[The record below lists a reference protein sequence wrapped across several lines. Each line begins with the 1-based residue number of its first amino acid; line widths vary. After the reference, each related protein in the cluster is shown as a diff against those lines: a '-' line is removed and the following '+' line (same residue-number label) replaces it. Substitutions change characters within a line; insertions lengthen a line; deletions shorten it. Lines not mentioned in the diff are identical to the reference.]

1 MSATINNNRIILTNP
16 ITNEE
21 IPLEKGIGT
30 IVAERAVDLICISI
44 LIVLGLFINYELI
57 IQKLYEASSSISL
70 EFLMFSLAILGGIIF
85 LLLRKNNKDIL
96 RTINDEYHSSFDIE
110 FCFL

>member
-1 MSATINNNRIILTNP
+1 MAIFSGYLINYTLPRAGDIARGTIAYKY
-16 ITNEE
+16 ED

-57 IQKLYEASSSISL
+57 IQKLYEASSFFNL
-70 EFLMFSLAILGGIIF
+70 DFVML
-85 LLLRKNNKDIL
+85 
-96 RTINDEYHSSFDIE
+96 
-110 FCFL
+110 